1 MQKKWLA
8 VAVTTAILAGTV
20 GVVQAETKIGV
31 VNTEVILRDSP
42 AAQAASKKLENEFAK
57 RDKDINAQGRR
68 LKSDIEKFEQNA
80 GTMNEQERVRKQRDL
95 QDRDR
100 DFQRRQRELREDF
113 NQRRNEELQKLLRQ
127 ANTVIKNIAQREKF
141 DLILQEAI
149 YARPEGRYYGQS
161 PQRNEVN
168 SLGADFGLLVFFIWH
183 GSTGLCLFY
192 KGSL

>member
-20 GVVQAETKIGV
+20 GAVQAETKIGV

-149 YARPEGRYYGQS
+149 YADPKVDITDKVLKEM
-161 PQRNEVN
+161 
-168 SLGADFGLLVFFIWH
+168 
-183 GSTGLCLFY
+183 
-192 KGSL
+192 K

>member
-8 VAVTTAILAGTV
+8 VALASALVCSASTAVLADEV
-20 GVVQAETKIGV
+20 KIGV

-42 AAQAASKKLENEFAK
+42 AAQAASKKLESEFSK
-57 RDKDINAQGRR
+57 RDKEINAAGQR
-68 LKSDIEKFEQNA
+68 LKSDFERFEKNA
-80 GTMNEQERVRKQRDL
+80 PTMTDQERLRKQRDL

-127 ANTVIKNIAQREKF
+127 ANMVIKNIAQREKY

-149 YARPEGRYYGQS
+149 Y
-161 PQRNEVN
+161 VN
-168 SLGADFGLLVFFIWH
+168 PKIDITDQVLKEL
-183 GSTGLCLFY
+183 
-192 KGSL
+192 K

>member
-8 VAVTTAILAGTV
+8 VALASALVCSASTAVLADEV
-20 GVVQAETKIGV
+20 KIGV

-42 AAQAASKKLENEFAK
+42 AAQAASKKLESEFSK
-57 RDKDINAQGRR
+57 RDKEINAAGQR
-68 LKSDIEKFEQNA
+68 LKSDFERCEKNA
-80 GTMNEQERVRKQRDL
+80 PTMTDQERLRKQRDL

-127 ANTVIKNIAQREKF
+127 ANTVIKNIAQREKY

-149 YARPEGRYYGQS
+149 Y
-161 PQRNEVN
+161 VN
-168 SLGADFGLLVFFIWH
+168 PNIDITDQVLKEL
-183 GSTGLCLFY
+183 
-192 KGSL
+192 K

>member
-8 VAVTTAILAGTV
+8 AALSSALMLTAAPAVIAADAAV
-20 GVVQAETKIGV
+20 KIAV

-42 AAQAASKKLENEFAK
+42 AAQAASKKLEQEFSK
-57 RDKDINAQGRR
+57 RDKEINAAGER
-68 LKSDIEKFEQNA
+68 LKADVERFEKNA

-127 ANTVIKNIAQREKF
+127 ANTVIKNIAERDKY
-141 DLILQEAI
+141 DLILQEGI
-149 YARPEGRYYGQS
+149 Y
-161 PQRNEVN
+161 VN
-168 SLGADFGLLVFFIWH
+168 PKIDITDQVIKEL
-183 GSTGLCLFY
+183 
-192 KGSL
+192 K